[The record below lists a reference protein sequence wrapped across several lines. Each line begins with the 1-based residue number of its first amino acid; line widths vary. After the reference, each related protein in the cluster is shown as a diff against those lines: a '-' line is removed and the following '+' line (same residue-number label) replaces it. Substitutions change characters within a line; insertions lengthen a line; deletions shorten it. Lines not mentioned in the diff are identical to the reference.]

1 MSSNL
6 KKLPEFLKPY
16 FIELIDTLLYMLKG
30 IFSLIVSI
38 LPKRQ
43 MIYSWRLKRVIPN
56 TRRYFLVI
64 FLIYFLLAI
73 FISRATA
80 NEKFIMPKGNI
91 TDEEKEPLKRVKQ
104 EQNKVLYDTVRG
116 YEPKKVD
123 DQYCYVKIE
132 IKQIGDDIIKQEILE
147 CADGRRGINTPG
159 YWDLFAQFY
168 YRDVS
173 APEYCRFYSRPNH
186 VFKSFGKTC
195 LNKNGEWE
203 VQ

>member
-1 MSSNL
+1 MTNIL
-6 KKLPEFLKPY
+6 QMTIKLLYNFLKPL
-16 FIELIDTLLYMLKG
+16 LI
-30 IFSLIVSI
+30 LI
-38 LPKRQ
+38 LF
-43 MIYSWRLKRVIPN
+43 N
-56 TRRYFLVI
+56 TITMCAV
-64 FLIYFLLAI
+64 
-73 FISRATA
+73 ATA
-80 NEKFIMPKGNI
+80 KENKKFIMPKVEI
-91 TDEEKEPLKRVKQ
+91 TDEERYPLKRVKE

-132 IKQIGDDIIKQEILE
+132 IKQVGDDIVKQEILE

-173 APEYCRFYSRPNH
+173 APEYCRYYSRPNH
-186 VFKSFGKTC
+186 AFKSFGKTC